1 MLKYFRHIFSGKKY
15 QDILK
20 GIICTKTNFSYIIKD
35 ENAKTEI
42 SNKPFLMQI
51 VTATIFLG
59 FTYFY
64 FFSALKNRLSG
75 FY

>member
-1 MLKYFRHIFSGKKY
+1 MLKFFRHIFSGKQF

-42 SNKPFLMQI
+42 SNKPFLMAI
-51 VTATIFLG
+51 IGATTFLG
-59 FTYFY
+59 LIYFY
-64 FFSALKNRLSG
+64 FFSALGHRL
-75 FY
+75 